1 MSADKEVDPTFKLV
15 FSTAVGLTVLVG
27 TAYLLLSLRNHP
39 SDAVTK
45 AAGTFSDLLKLL
57 TGALAGLLGGKS
69 LA

>member
-1 MSADKEVDPTFKLV
+1 LSADRAVDPTFKLV
-15 FSTAVGLTVLVG
+15 FSTVVGLTVL
-27 TAYLLLSLRNHP
+27 
-39 SDAVTK
+39 TK